1 MFSERSRA
9 SRGAADAA
17 SWPHRRPY
25 KAYHEICGLAITE
38 SIAAAH
44 WSFRRGPEAAHRGQ
58 PRHLNKANLTKT
70 IRLLLRKAG
79 LPRGRFHDLRHTHA
93 TFALQATKNI
103 KAVSARLGHADV
115 RVTLNTYAHYLPL
128 MEDEYVSAME
138 SLLETPQT
146 PARTVEQQET
156 STIPN

>member
-1 MFSERSRA
+1 M
-9 SRGAADAA
+9 
-17 SWPHRRPY
+17 
-25 KAYHEICGLAITE
+25 
-38 SIAAAH
+38 
-44 WSFRRGPEAAHRGQ
+44 
-58 PRHLNKANLTKT
+58 TKT